1 MDEQV
6 QGSAADP
13 GFEVPPAFG
22 DADERRM
29 HARAYNHWSAL
40 LNGRAFPSVAD
51 LHPAS
56 LDDFGPHSILLDFS
70 ASPEAP
76 RLRFIG
82 KQLREECGLDGFDLL
97 VDEVPARSL
106 VSRLTDHFHEIL
118 ANRAPVGFEAD
129 FVSKRGA
136 QTLYRGILMPLS
148 SNGCSIDYIYGVINW
163 KEIAGV
169 DLTAAIERE
178 LAAVE
183 MPSVGET
190 NIARRLAMARS
201 AASLFDQTAGR
212 SRAAL
217 YRALASAYE
226 VYLASVV
233 DVGGFA
239 WLVAEAR
246 LKVQARA
253 PMTPVVKLVFGAR
266 LDKARITEFAAALAV
281 GARAGVPS
289 GRFEAF
295 IEAAGGLK
303 ILVAAERLARR
314 TRIGRTVADR
324 TVAVRARLRMASAV
338 AHIAIPSDGGEFVL
352 LIARRAPNG
361 TLFVLESVPDATKLV
376 DIALRKLGSASCREL
391 SQAA

>member
-1 MDEQV
+1 MDERF
-6 QGSAADP
+6 QGSAADL
-13 GFEVPPAFG
+13 GFDVPPAFG

-29 HARAYNHWSAL
+29 HARAYNYWSAL

-70 ASPEAP
+70 ANPEAP

-163 KEIAGV
+163 KELAGV
-169 DLTAAIERE
+169 DLTATIERE
-178 LAAVE
+178 LAAAQLPPV
-183 MPSVGET
+183 SDT
-190 NIARRLAMARS
+190 NISRRLAVAQS
-201 AASLFDQTAGR
+201 AAGLFGQTAGR

-226 VYLASVV
+226 VYLASLD

-253 PMTPVVKLVFGAR
+253 PMTPVVKLVFGAG

-281 GARAGVPS
+281 GARSGVPS

-295 IEAAGGLK
+295 IDAAGGLK
-303 ILVAAERLARR
+303 TLVAAERLARR
-314 TRIGRTVADR
+314 ARIGRTVADR
-324 TVAVRARLRMASAV
+324 TAAVRARLRMATAV

-361 TLFVLESVPDATKLV
+361 TLLVLESVPDATKLV

-391 SQAA
+391 CQAA